1 MTNRSEPS
9 ATGGALTVLSVLA
22 ALPVCEGVESI
33 DWYSRFLDRS
43 PDMEPVEGVAE
54 WVLAPGA
61 TLQLVTRPE
70 SAGTGFTRL
79 EVANLDQAIEA
90 LARRG
95 FHPANVGQIDG
106 IVRYADYV
114 DPSGNELSVVQ
125 ALFEVTR
132 LPASAPAGR

>member
-9 ATGGALTVLSVLA
+9 AAGGDLTFLSVLA
-22 ALPVCEGVESI
+22 ALPVSEGVESI

-54 WVLAPGA
+54 WVLAQGA

-79 EVANLDQAIEA
+79 EVADLDQAVEA
-90 LARRG
+90 LERRG

-106 IVRYADYV
+106 IVRYADYL

-132 LPASAPAGR
+132 FPASAPAG